1 MKMPNMITY
10 LSKPTEKLTEDE
22 LKQCSELFSNHY
34 GTYAAEDPRGRS
46 GRHIKLQ
53 SSYYKQRYVRGN
65 YHVALA
71 FDSDI
76 IVGQA
81 FYIREKL
88 DEGIYTWVLQ
98 LVVHKDYRR
107 QGIAGRLLHSIW
119 GFSNDCAWGLATTN
133 PFTIKTLESSTLR
146 HADPKQIKRHEKLVR
161 KICDRIPYIQELTI
175 NDTNSKAFT
184 DFYVQTDEVKIDRI
198 PGIGVNWLLGEIKP
212 GEEWTAFTFRDQEY
226 DDDFIDE
233 LKRIITYSEDVLKEA
248 YGRMDMESHSW
259 AMHAAEEIDSIESI
273 VGSLCSQT
281 VLDAG
286 CGYGRHSLEIA
297 KRCPTSH
304 VVGIDFSES
313 NIDKAI
319 KAKGDIDNLEYYAQD
334 LKKGVEGQYD
344 LVLCL
349 YDVVG
354 SFPEIEDNVIILK
367 RLYDACKKGGH
378 LVLSVMNME
387 STLANAKKEN
397 IVDIEKHPEVLFRLP
412 ASDTM
417 QNTGDIF
424 DPEYYIVDNIHR
436 IVYRKEQ
443 FSEADSLPSEYVIRD
458 RRYTMDE
465 IKSAVKSAGFKIGVT
480 RYVQAGKWDIPLG
493 PLDKR
498 AKEILLV
505 AEK

>member
-1 MKMPNMITY
+1 MKMPDMITY

-22 LKQCSELFSNHY
+22 LRQCSELFSNHY
-34 GTYAAEDPRGRS
+34 GIYAAEDPKGRS
-46 GRHIKLQ
+46 GKHIKLQ
-53 SSYYKQRYVRGN
+53 SSYYKQRYVREN

-71 FDSDI
+71 LDSNT

-81 FYIREKL
+81 FYVREKL
-88 DEGIYTWVLQ
+88 EEGIYTWVLQ

-133 PFTIKTLESSTLR
+133 PFTVKTLESSTLR
-146 HADPKQIKRHEKLVR
+146 HADPKQIKEHENLVR

-175 NDTNSKAFT
+175 SDANSKAFT
-184 DFYVQTDEVKIDRI
+184 DFYVQTDEVKIDKI

-212 GEEWTAFTFRDQEY
+212 GEEWIAFTFRDQEY
-226 DDDFIDE
+226 DEDFIDE
-233 LKRIITYSEDVLKEA
+233 LKRIVTYSEDILKEA

-259 AMHAAEEIDSIESI
+259 AMHAAEEIDSIETI
-273 VGSLCSQT
+273 IGSLCGQT

-297 KRCPTSH
+297 KRHSTSH

-313 NIDKAI
+313 NISKAI
-319 KAKGDIDNLEYYAQD
+319 KAKGELENLEYYAHD
-334 LKKGVEGQYD
+334 LKTGVKGEYD
-344 LVLCL
+344 TILCL

-354 SFPEIEDNVIILK
+354 SFPEIDDNVTILK
-367 RLYDACKKGGH
+367 RLHNSCKSGGH

-387 STLANAKKEN
+387 STLANARKEN
-397 IVDIEKHPEVLFRLP
+397 VIDIEKHPEALFRLP

-417 QNTGDIF
+417 QSTGNIF
-424 DPEYYIVDNIHR
+424 DPKYYIVDDIHG

-443 FSEADSLPSEYVIRD
+443 FSEVGSLPSEYVIRD

-465 IKSAVKSAGFKIGVT
+465 ITSAVKSVGFTINVA
-480 RYVQAGKWDIPLG
+480 RYVQAGKWDASLD

-498 AKEILLV
+498 AKEILIV